1 MRQTLSQRRKDAK
14 NTGTVVGFPLCLGI
28 FAKAILCLL
37 ATSAIAFPETI
48 DRVAVSVGN
57 RVITTSDIERQIR
70 VAAFVSGTK
79 PDLSPKARRE
89 AADRLVDQKLIQLEL
104 ESARYPEPSPQELEA
119 AFADFKAKFYPSPED
134 YRNAL
139 AASGITEDDVKE
151 QLHWQRRWASFV
163 GVRFRP
169 TTAVTER
176 EISDYFEGTVK
187 PAAHLANPTGAV
199 TLDEFRQ
206 RIADKLV
213 GDQVDQQMAKWLGD
227 VKKQTEIVFH
237 DEAFQ

>member
-1 MRQTLSQRRKDAK
+1 M
-14 NTGTVVGFPLCLGI
+14 
-28 FAKAILCLL
+28 LL
-37 ATSAIAFPETI
+37 LFVIAALALPETI

-89 AADRLVDQKLIQLEL
+89 AAERLIDQKLIQVEL
-104 ESARYPEPSPQELEA
+104 ESARYPEPAPQELEA
-119 AFADFKAKFYPSPED
+119 AFAEFKAKFYPSPDD
-134 YRNAL
+134 YRRAL

-163 GVRFRP
+163 GLRFRP
-169 TTAVTER
+169 GTGVSER
-176 EISDYFEGTVK
+176 EISDYFETKVA
-187 PAAHLANPTGAV
+187 PAARAANPDGSV
-199 TLDEFRQ
+199 TLDEFRE

-213 GDQVDQQMAKWLGD
+213 GDQVDAQMAKWLGD
-227 VKKQTEIVFH
+227 VRTQTEIVFH